1 MAVTNDLALR
11 ELSVLIR
18 AFELVFR
25 KLIRLLIGKISLRKI
40 QELIRVIF
48 IEEAEAKLKQQRPE
62 QNVALADLALLA
74 DVDTRTIKKTR
85 SYIALSTPLHQ
96 DVTFL
101 NELIPE
107 TCVLDVWE
115 SSSKYTDQKTGKP
128 KILKI
133 RGRDI
138 SFESLIKES
147 TSTSGVTVDSFI
159 QRLTESKSVE
169 ILPGGTEIQLIDMQY
184 TSFESTDQATSLKVG
199 LAVVSNL
206 LDTISHNLLA
216 PVHGDGAFYQRGC
229 WTTRL
234 SKKDRQELREMT
246 KKFLSRSDEKAREL
260 IRPYERERP
269 NNEQITAGIS
279 MFYFEED
286 RAA

>member
-1 MAVTNDLALR
+1 MNAAYDPALS
-11 ELSVLIR
+11 ELSILIR

-25 KLIRLLIGKISLRKI
+25 KLIRLLIGRISLRKI

-48 IEEAEAKLKQQRPE
+48 VEEAEAKLKRQRPE
-62 QNVALADLALLA
+62 QNVALADLVLLA

-101 NELIPE
+101 SELIPE
-107 TCVLDVWE
+107 ACVLDIWE
-115 SSSKYTDQKTGKP
+115 SNSRYTDPKTGKP

-133 RGRDI
+133 KGPGV

-147 TSTSGVTVDSFI
+147 TSTNGLTVESFL
-159 QRLTESKSVE
+159 RHLLESKSIT
-169 ILPGGTEIQLIDMQY
+169 ILEGGNEVQLINMQY
-184 TSFESTDQATSLKVG
+184 TSFESADQAASLKIG

-206 LDTISHNLLA
+206 LDTITHNLRA
-216 PVHGDGAFYQRGC
+216 PALGDGAFYQRGC

-234 SKKDRQELREMT
+234 NKKDRQELRAMSRR
-246 KKFLSRSDEKAREL
+246 FLSKSDEKAREL
-260 IRPYERERP
+260 IRPYERESASD
-269 NNEQITAGIS
+269 ELITAGIS
-279 MFYFEED
+279 MFYFEEE

>member
-1 MAVTNDLALR
+1 MTATNDLALR
-11 ELSVLIR
+11 ELSILIR

-115 SSSKYTDQKTGKP
+115 SSSKYTDPKTGKP

-138 SFESLIKES
+138 SFESLIRES

-169 ILPGGTEIQLIDMQY
+169 ILPGGTEIRLIDMQY
-184 TSFESTDQATSLKVG
+184 TSFESTDQATSLKIG

-206 LDTISHNLLA
+206 LDTVSHNLLA
-216 PVHGDGAFYQRGC
+216 PAHGDGAFYQRGC

-234 SKKDRQELREMT
+234 SKKDRQELRAMT

-269 NNEQITAGIS
+269 SNEQITAGIS

>member
-1 MAVTNDLALR
+1 MNAAYDPALS
-11 ELSVLIR
+11 ELSILIR

-25 KLIRLLIGKISLRKI
+25 KLIRLLIGRISLRKI

-48 IEEAEAKLKQQRPE
+48 VEEAEAKLKRQRPE
-62 QNVALADLALLA
+62 QNVALADLVLLA

-101 NELIPE
+101 SELIPE
-107 TCVLDVWE
+107 ACVLDIWE
-115 SSSKYTDQKTGKP
+115 SSSRYTDPKTGKP

-133 RGRDI
+133 KGPGV

-147 TSTSGVTVDSFI
+147 TSTNGLTVESFL
-159 QRLTESKSVE
+159 RHLLESKSIT
-169 ILPGGTEIQLIDMQY
+169 ILEGGNEVQLINMQY
-184 TSFESTDQATSLKVG
+184 TSFESADQAASLKIG

-206 LDTISHNLLA
+206 LDTITHNLRA
-216 PVHGDGAFYQRGC
+216 PALGDGAFYQRGC

-234 SKKDRQELREMT
+234 NKKDRQELRAMSRR
-246 KKFLSRSDEKAREL
+246 FLSKSDEKAREL
-260 IRPYERERP
+260 IRPYERESASD
-269 NNEQITAGIS
+269 ELITAGIS
-279 MFYFEED
+279 MFYFEEE